1 MSSTNPSIED
11 ILKSKTPQV
20 ASDETE
26 TKLADKMAEIK
37 LKDKEKEAE
46 FTAQESGLP
55 YIDLRGFPISPETL
69 TTLSKEEAEKL
80 KTICFFNNGQE
91 IRLAT
96 LEPTEEIK
104 GLLKTLSDKLHAHGD
119 LYLISINSFQ
129 HALKLYD
136 ALPKRKKVV
145 MGVEI
150 TEADLQ
156 KYKKQIN
163 DFSELQKIIQ
173 QGSLTELITIL
184 IASAIETRASDLHIE
199 AEEKGIMVRFR
210 IDGLLHEV
218 ATLDKQSW
226 HSIISRIKLLAGLKL
241 NVEDAPQDGRFTI
254 FLTNDK
260 IDVRVSTLPTAYG
273 ESVVM
278 RLLMSSA
285 VGLKFEDLGLR
296 GQSFRVLEQEIKRPN
311 GMIVTTGPTGSGK
324 TTTLYA
330 ILNKL
335 NDSET
340 KIITI
345 EDPIEYELQGINQT
359 QVNPNKEYTFAK
371 GLRSIVRQDPDV
383 VLVGEIRDLETA
395 EISIQA
401 SLTGHLVL
409 STIHTNSS
417 AGTIPRLLSL
427 GVKPFLL
434 APAMNVM
441 MAQRLVRKICSQ
453 CRKEITLKPEE
464 LEKVKQHLNNLPEKS
479 EEKSQLNVE
488 ALKFYHGQGCPAC
501 QNLGYKG
508 RLGIYE
514 VMPMTKEIETAIL
527 AGNISEYAMQD
538 LAVKAGMVT
547 MLQDGL
553 LKALDGI
560 TTIEEV
566 FRVAEGKNQ

>member
-1 MSSTNPSIED
+1 MSSDNPSIED
-11 ILKSKTPQV
+11 LLKSKTPRI
-20 ASDETE
+20 ASDDTE
-26 TKLADKMAEIK
+26 DKLADKMTEIK
-37 LKDKEKEAE
+37 LKDKEREAE
-46 FTAQESGLP
+46 FAAQESGLP
-55 YIDLRGFPISPETL
+55 YIDLKGFPISPETII
-69 TTLSKEEAEKL
+69 TLSKEEAEQL

-96 LEPTEEIK
+96 TEPTEKVKELVK
-104 GLLKTLSDKLHAHGD
+104 KLSEKFHAHGD
-119 LYLISINSFQ
+119 LYVISNNSLQ
-129 HALKLYD
+129 NSLKIYD

-145 MGVEI
+145 LGVEI
-150 TEADLQ
+150 TEEDLK

-173 QGSLTELITIL
+173 EGSLTEMITIL
-184 IASAIETRASDLHIE
+184 IASAIETRASDIHIE

-218 ATLDKQSW
+218 TVLSKESW
-226 HSIISRIKLLAGLKL
+226 HSIISRIKLLSGLKL
-241 NVEDAPQDGRFTI
+241 NIEDAPQDGRFTI

-296 GQSFRVLEQEIKRPN
+296 GQAFKVLEQEIKRPN
-311 GMIVTTGPTGSGK
+311 GMIITTGPTGSGK

-335 NDSET
+335 NDPQT

-345 EDPIEYELQGINQT
+345 EDPIEYELKGINQT
-359 QVNPNKEYTFAK
+359 QVNPKKEYTFAK
-371 GLRSIVRQDPDV
+371 GLRSIVRQDPDI

-395 EISIQA
+395 EIAIQA

-417 AGTIPRLLSL
+417 AGTVPRFLSL

-441 MAQRLVRKICSQ
+441 MAQRLVRLICDQ
-453 CRKEITLKPEE
+453 CREEVQLKPEE
-464 LEKVKQHLNNLPEKS
+464 MEKVTRHLNGLPEKS
-479 EEKSQLNVE
+479 EEKSKLNLE
-488 ALKFYHGQGCPAC
+488 SLKFYHGKGCQAC
-501 QNLGYKG
+501 QGLGYKG
-508 RLGIYE
+508 RIGIYE
-514 VMPMTKEIETAIL
+514 VMPMSKEIEGAIL
-527 AGNISEYAMQD
+527 SNNISEYVMQD

-547 MLQDGL
+547 MLQDGI

-560 TTIEEV
+560 TTVEEV
-566 FRVAEGKNQ
+566 FRVAESKGQ